1 MRFCGIRAWFN
12 PVNGGHMA
20 RHLAQA
26 HLLSKNL
33 LQPLY
38 KKAGVLCFLSV
49 VALVSSGV
57 QAQTLYR
64 IVGPDGRVTF
74 SDKPP
79 VTPAKVTPLSA
90 DGKDATAANSSL
102 PYELRQVAAKYP
114 VTLFTS
120 KECAPCDEGRTLLRS
135 RGIPFADKTVTSSDD
150 AESLKRLADTSSLP
164 LLTIGSQQIKG
175 YSAPEWTQYLNAAGY
190 PEKSKLPANYRYAE
204 PSPLVAAKAAD
215 TSTSPA
221 KAAADARPKVSVPD
235 TPAPRV
241 TPSNPAGIQF

>member
-1 MRFCGIRAWFN
+1 
-12 PVNGGHMA
+12 MA
-20 RHLAQA
+20 RRQPQA
-26 HLLSKNL
+26 HLLAKIV
-33 LQPLY
+33 LQPFY
-38 KKAGVLCFLSV
+38 KKASALCFLSV
-49 VALVSSGV
+49 AALVSNGV

-90 DGKDATAANSSL
+90 DGKETGAAASAL
-102 PYELRQVAAKYP
+102 PYELRQVATKYP

-135 RGIPFADKTVTSSDD
+135 RGIPFAEKTVTSNDD
-150 AESLKRLADTSSLP
+150 ADSLKRLADTTSLP

-190 PEKSKLPANYRYAE
+190 PEKSKLPASYRYAD
-204 PSPLVAAKAAD
+204 PSPLVTVKTAESA
-215 TSTSPA
+215 SSPA
-221 KAAADARPKVSVPD
+221 KAAEGRPKTGAAD
-235 TPAPRV
+235 TPPAPRV
-241 TPSNPAGIQF
+241 SPSNPAGIQF